1 MFMVSDNFMRI
12 MDFEAEFSR
21 QAEAAGIRNPFKVQI
36 AHFSKGCKRD
46 KNGDLIYDTKQEM
59 PTDAPSK
66 EERENYHR
74 AQDEYVARRCFEE
87 LGYEVFLTRTGE
99 RVKYL
104 RDELEFVP
112 CRSADGQCSFYC
124 PRYVDCVINDE
135 VRRSV

>member
-21 QAEAAGIRNPFKVQI
+21 HAEAVGIRNPFKVQI
-36 AHFSKGCKRD
+36 AHFAKGCKRD
-46 KNGDLIYDTKQEM
+46 KNGDLVHYWAPEEKDDAEM
-59 PTDAPSK
+59 PSR

-87 LGYEVFLTRTGE
+87 LGYEDFLMKTGE
-99 RVKYL
+99 RVRYL

-124 PRYVDCVINDE
+124 PNYFNCVTGGNDK
-135 VRRSV
+135 

>member
-1 MFMVSDNFMRI
+1 MFVVSENFARI

-21 QAEAAGIRNPFKVQI
+21 YAEAAGIRNPFKVQI
-36 AHFSKGCKRD
+36 AQFAKGCHRD
-46 KNGDLIYDTKQEM
+46 KNGDLIYDTKKEV
-59 PTDAPSK
+59 PTNAPTK

-112 CRSADGQCSFYC
+112 CKSADGQCSFYC
-124 PRYVDCVINDE
+124 PNYFNCVTGGND
-135 VRRSV
+135 R